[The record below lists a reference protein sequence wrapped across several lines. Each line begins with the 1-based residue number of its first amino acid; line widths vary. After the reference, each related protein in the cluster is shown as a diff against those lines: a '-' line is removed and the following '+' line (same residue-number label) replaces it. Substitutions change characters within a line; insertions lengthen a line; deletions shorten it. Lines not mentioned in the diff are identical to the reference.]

1 MILNKIKP
9 KIFIFELN
17 EISPL
22 ILNKYIKRY
31 PNSSIS
37 KFAKKSQKLI
47 TIADDIKE
55 KDLYP
60 AQSWASINSGKPFK
74 RHKVKWYNDTKK
86 NCSQIWDDLSINNS
100 IGIVNVLHSSNY
112 KNFRFF
118 NYFIS
123 DPYKKFEKTIP
134 SSLLGFKKFIN
145 SQTFKSNRISKFQIT
160 FKEIKYIF
168 SFFLKIRLRT
178 YLRILKILFEIKFKK
193 KKERLR
199 NVDFLLHFDIFLWS
213 VKNKSS
219 DINVFFTNHIASQIH
234 RYLGALL
241 PSKNIKSYFGN
252 NWIRKNSDEVFY
264 SMRLFDK
271 NFYELEN
278 DLIKKNDVVV
288 FVSSMGQGLVNKY
301 NKNHLT
307 KYVHNQK
314 DFFDI
319 FFDNK
324 EKYEVLGSMSPQLTI
339 KSKDNFNA
347 KTLLKELKKK
357 DNSKII
363 ENYDLNNNILTISV
377 NFKNYKYVYIDNKK
391 YSLSKI
397 GVKEDYI
404 DTQNTGKHIKEGI
417 LLIKSPKKI
426 KSSKKIS
433 YLKYRSIIERIVT
446 EYKN

>member
-1 MILNKIKP
+1 
-9 KIFIFELN
+9 
-17 EISPL
+17 
-22 ILNKYIKRY
+22 
-31 PNSSIS
+31 
-37 KFAKKSQKLI
+37 
-47 TIADDIKE
+47 
-55 KDLYP
+55 
-60 AQSWASINSGKPFK
+60 
-74 RHKVKWYNDTKK
+74 
-86 NCSQIWDDLSINNS
+86 
-100 IGIVNVLHSSNY
+100 
-112 KNFRFF
+112 
-118 NYFIS
+118 
-123 DPYKKFEKTIP
+123 
-134 SSLLGFKKFIN
+134 
-145 SQTFKSNRISKFQIT
+145 
-160 FKEIKYIF
+160 
-168 SFFLKIRLRT
+168 
-178 YLRILKILFEIKFKK
+178 
-193 KKERLR
+193 
-199 NVDFLLHFDIFLWS
+199 
-213 VKNKSS
+213 
-219 DINVFFTNHIASQIH
+219 
-234 RYLGALL
+234 
-241 PSKNIKSYFGN
+241 
-252 NWIRKNSDEVFY
+252 
-264 SMRLFDK
+264 MRLFDK